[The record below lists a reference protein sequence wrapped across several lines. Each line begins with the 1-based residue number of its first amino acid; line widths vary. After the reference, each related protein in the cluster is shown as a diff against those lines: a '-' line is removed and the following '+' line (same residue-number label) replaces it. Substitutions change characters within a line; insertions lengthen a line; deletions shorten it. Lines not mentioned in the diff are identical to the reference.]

1 MSDSS
6 QMWVLAILVL
16 FMVGGLLWL
25 LLARMRQIAPK
36 TTASMWPMPAMDEAG
51 MVRLAGRA
59 PVLSAVDVT
68 LSRGPYGLVPL
79 DGDVA
84 ASTRAGIDAA
94 LAAGGSSLDG
104 LVDDAGSATV
114 GSELSDTTW
123 TTRPA

>member
-1 MSDSS
+1 
-6 QMWVLAILVL
+6 
-16 FMVGGLLWL
+16 
-25 LLARMRQIAPK
+25 
-36 TTASMWPMPAMDEAG
+36 
-51 MVRLAGRA
+51 MVRLAVRA